1 MMGTTRR
8 PFSVMVYST
17 RGGTSAKAWRLKRD
31 AGRTW
36 PWGQGV
42 GAARP
47 SGWCGGNARTER
59 RCLSRYLCPVQ
70 TPDSPNPDAAAETPA
85 IPRAAAA
92 NAQFADFALSPAL
105 LAGVAELNFTTPTAV
120 QQLVLAPALDG
131 QDVAGQAPTGS
142 GKTAAYGLAVLQ
154 QVDPTSATVQ
164 AIVLVPARELVL
176 QVRDALQRLGKHL
189 PNLRV
194 AGYYGGRTDAWLM
207 RLTEIFQTIPFF
219 LFAIL
224 LLAVLTPS
232 IANVIIAIAV
242 VSWPPMARLV
252 RGEFLAM
259 RDREFVLACVSMG
272 MSNARI
278 ILRHILPNTLSS
290 IIVTASLMVAT
301 AILIE
306 SSLSFLGLSDP
317 NVMSWGFIIG
327 AGRTAI
333 RTAWW
338 VCAIP
343 GIAILL
349 TVMSINLVGEGLND
363 ALNPRLRTL

>member
-1 MMGTTRR
+1 MRAFMRR
-8 PFSVMVYST
+8 FL
-17 RGGTSAKAWRLKRD
+17 RH
-31 AGRTW
+31 
-36 PWGQGV
+36 
-42 GAARP
+42 RP
-47 SGWCGGNARTER
+47 AVLG
-59 RCLSRYLCPVQ
+59 LV
-70 TPDSPNPDAAAETPA
+70 
-85 IPRAAAA
+85 I
-92 NAQFADFALSPAL
+92 L
-105 LAGVAELNFTTPTAV
+105 LIVLVCA
-120 QQLVLAPALDG
+120 VLAPVIHPASPFQLLGKPFEAPFG
-131 QDVAGQAPTGS
+131 QYLLGTDQLGRDL
-142 GKTAAYGLAVLQ
+142 TAAVLYGARTTLLIGLVATTIAVL
-154 QVDPTSATVQ
+154 VGVT
-164 AIVLVPARELVL
+164 I
-176 QVRDALQRLGKHL
+176 GG
-189 PNLRV
+189 V

-252 RGEFLAM
+252 RGEFMAM

-272 MSNARI
+272 MGSLRI
-278 ILRHILPNTLSS
+278 IIRHVLPNTLSS

-333 RTAWW
+333 RSAWW

-343 GIAILL
+343 GLAILL
-349 TVMSINLVGEGLND
+349 TVMSINLIGEGLND

>member
-1 MMGTTRR
+1 MRAFISRFVRHR
-8 PFSVMVYST
+8 PAVLGLVILLAVT
-17 RGGTSAKAWRLKRD
+17 A
-31 AGRTW
+31 
-36 PWGQGV
+36 
-42 GAARP
+42 
-47 SGWCGGNARTER
+47 C
-59 RCLSRYLCPVQ
+59 
-70 TPDSPNPDAAAETPA
+70 
-85 IPRAAAA
+85 
-92 NAQFADFALSPAL
+92 AL
-105 LAGVAELNFTTPTAV
+105 LAPLIHPASPFDLIGRPFQPPFGEYLFGTDQLGRDLAAALLYGARTTLLIDLVATAI
-120 QQLVLAPALDG
+120 
-131 QDVAGQAPTGS
+131 
-142 GKTAAYGLAVLQ
+142 AVL
-154 QVDPTSATVQ
+154 VGVT
-164 AIVLVPARELVL
+164 IGGL
-176 QVRDALQRLGKHL
+176 
-189 PNLRV
+189 
-194 AGYYGGRTDAWLM
+194 AGYYGGRLDAALM

-232 IANVIIAIAV
+232 IVNVIIAIAV

-252 RGEFLAM
+252 RGDFLAM

-272 MSNARI
+272 MSNPRI

-317 NVMSWGFIIG
+317 NVMSWGFVIG

-363 ALNPRLRTL
+363 ALNPRLADL

>member
-1 MMGTTRR
+1 MRAFFSRFVRHR
-8 PFSVMVYST
+8 PAVLGLVILL
-17 RGGTSAKAWRLKRD
+17 A
-31 AGRTW
+31 
-36 PWGQGV
+36 V
-42 GAARP
+42 AA
-47 SGWCGGNARTER
+47 C
-59 RCLSRYLCPVQ
+59 
-70 TPDSPNPDAAAETPA
+70 
-85 IPRAAAA
+85 
-92 NAQFADFALSPAL
+92 AL
-105 LAGVAELNFTTPTAV
+105 LAPLIHPGSPFNLIGRPFEPPLGQYLFGTD
-120 QQLVLAPALDG
+120 QLGRD
-131 QDVAGQAPTGS
+131 
-142 GKTAAYGLAVLQ
+142 LAVALLYGARTTLLIGL
-154 QVDPTSATVQ
+154 VAT
-164 AIVLVPARELVL
+164 AIAVLVGVTIGGL
-176 QVRDALQRLGKHL
+176 
-189 PNLRV
+189 
-194 AGYYGGRTDAWLM
+194 AGYYGGRIDTWLM

-232 IANVIIAIAV
+232 IVNVIVAIAV

-252 RGEFLAM
+252 RGDFLAM

-327 AGRTAI
+327 SGRTVL

-338 VCAIP
+338 VIAMP

-349 TVMSINLVGEGLND
+349 TVMAINLVGEGLND